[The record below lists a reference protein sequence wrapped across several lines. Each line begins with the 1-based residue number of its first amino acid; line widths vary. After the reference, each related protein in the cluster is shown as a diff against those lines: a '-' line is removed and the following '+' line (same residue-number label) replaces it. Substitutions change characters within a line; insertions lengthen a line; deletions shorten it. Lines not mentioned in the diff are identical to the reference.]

1 VNEISMVDRLPRL
14 NAKMHDRGTQ
24 SRSRDQ
30 GLMTSVTGT
39 KDNAL
44 DGNAP
49 SYTLCIEWSKVWLG
63 NKIGSDSLTT
73 RRFRRWNHGLGASR
87 PIRVCA

>member
-1 VNEISMVDRLPRL
+1 MERRDGKTVYELRRARESRVNEPSMVDRLSRL
-14 NAKMHDRGTQ
+14 NAGMHERGTQ

-44 DGNAP
+44 DGDAP
-49 SYTLCIEWSKVWLG
+49 SYIY
-63 NKIGSDSLTT
+63 
-73 RRFRRWNHGLGASR
+73 
-87 PIRVCA
+87 RVVESMAGK